1 MRCSGDHGTP
11 PVRGILRRLPTS
23 TLMGLAFTLPAM
35 LISGLVLFYHS
46 LGARQFLA
54 DEGVRYGDMLADQ
67 LLSASQRFLRL
78 GSLSAVQEMIEET
91 GGKRSVLAVALIG
104 KDGKIVAS
112 NKRDW
117 IGRDESVVPDPDFA
131 AIAVAAR
138 ATARVQ
144 HRLVDD
150 GERMILA
157 SPLLLESVN
166 PNLSN
171 LGGLLYLKID
181 PQRQLPEIYA
191 QIPKRGIGS
200 ALGVLLV
207 TRCLLPL

>member
-1 MRCSGDHGTP
+1 
-11 PVRGILRRLPTS
+11 
-23 TLMGLAFTLPAM
+23 MGLAFTLPAM

-46 LGARQFLA
+46 LGARRFLA

-91 GGKRSVLAVALIG
+91 GSKRSVLAVALIG
-104 KDGKIVAS
+104 KDGKIIAS

-117 IGRDESVVPDPDFA
+117 IGRDESVIPDPDFA
-131 AIAVAAR
+131 RIASAAR
-138 ATARVQ
+138 STAQAQ

-150 GERMILA
+150 GRRLILV
-157 SPLLLESVN
+157 SPLLLEGVN

-171 LGGLLYLKID
+171 LGGLLYLKTD
-181 PQRQLPEIYA
+181 QQRQLHAIYA
-191 QIPKRGIGS
+191 GIIKRGMVS
-200 ALGVLLV
+200 ALGILLFSLF
-207 TRCLLPL
+207 LLLWVRAHLVRPL

>member
-1 MRCSGDHGTP
+1 MRCSVSHRPT

-104 KDGKIVAS
+104 KEGKNIARSQRQRV
-112 NKRDW
+112 
-117 IGRDESVVPDPDFA
+117 GRDEAGRPHPDVP
-131 AIAVAAR
+131 AVA
-138 ATARVQ
+138 
-144 HRLVDD
+144 
-150 GERMILA
+150 
-157 SPLLLESVN
+157 
-166 PNLSN
+166 
-171 LGGLLYLKID
+171 GG
-181 PQRQLPEIYA
+181 P
-191 QIPKRGIGS
+191 RGG
-200 ALGVLLV
+200 
-207 TRCLLPL
+207 P